1 LSNRKMASFSCG
13 ITGELCVEP
22 TATPS
27 GNVYEKKIIE
37 RWIQENGT
45 DPGTKRA
52 LAKDEL
58 IVIQQSPKVTPAEPN
73 SMSISAI
80 IKSLRDEYDA
90 TVLYNAKMNKDVK
103 GNKGELIEQLYTHDA
118 ATRVIRALTEQMIGV
133 RVELEKARQ
142 EEAERTEEEE
152 KREMKEEN
160 ASEEDD
166 RGMTEAIMERLQSNA
181 KRLTEQRKGRSRK
194 PPADLASQSDLAQYE
209 VKHNYP
215 ALHSASVPG
224 ITCLDVND
232 NVMVTGGNDRNV
244 VIFNARE
251 QEIIATCK
259 GHQKAVCSVVHHPSR
274 KSVISSS
281 IDSTVRVW
289 CYDNEERVEQTKFKL
304 HNDQVTDLSIHPI
317 SDYMLTTSKDKSW
330 LFSDINTGAELIRT
344 FDDDQ
349 VTAGQFHPDGL
360 IFATGTSRAEVKIWD
375 LKSSAAGNA
384 KPAAQ
389 PLRGHLGPVES
400 IAFSENGFHLAT
412 ASRGN
417 EVKLWDLRKLKNVK
431 TLTMSDAF
439 KVRHLQFDKSGQY
452 LCVAGNDIRVFRIKE
467 WNEVVRLS
475 AHQDDVTCVKWGA
488 MARDLTTCSMDRT
501 VKVFS
506 L

>member
-1 LSNRKMASFSCG
+1 MASFSCG
-13 ITGELCVEP
+13 ITGELCEEP

-27 GNVYEKKIIE
+27 GSVYERKHIE
-37 RWIQENGT
+37 RYIQENGC
-45 DPGTKRA
+45 DPETKRA
-52 LAKDEL
+52 LSKDEL
-58 IVIQQSPKVTPAEPN
+58 IVIKQSPKVTPAEPN
-73 SMSISAI
+73 AMSISSI

-90 TVLYNAKMNKDVK
+90 TVLYNAKMQKDVRS
-103 GNKGELIEQLYTHDA
+103 NNGELTDQLYTHDA
-118 ATRVIRALTEQMIGV
+118 ATRVIRALTEQMIQV

-142 EEAERTEEEE
+142 EDAERVAEERKEMKDEQMEDEEE
-152 KREMKEEN
+152 K
-160 ASEEDD
+160 
-166 RGMTEAIMERLQSNA
+166 GMTEAIMERLQSNA
-181 KRLTEQRKGRSRK
+181 KRLTGERKGRSRK
-194 PPADLASQSDLAQYE
+194 PPPELASQSDLAEYA

-224 ITCLDVND
+224 ITCLDVHD
-232 NVMVTGGNDRNV
+232 NIMVTGGNDRSV
-244 VIFNARE
+244 VIFNSAE

-259 GHQKAVCSVVHHPSR
+259 GHQKAIASVVHHPTR
-274 KSVISSS
+274 QSVISTS
-281 IDSTVRVW
+281 IDSTVRIW
-289 CYDNEERVEQTKFKL
+289 NYENEENVTQTKMKF
-304 HNDQVTDLSIHPI
+304 HQDHVTDLSLHPI

-330 LFSDINTGAELIRT
+330 LFSDINTGTELIRT

-349 VTAGQFHPDGL
+349 VTSGQFHPDGL

-375 LKSSAAGNA
+375 LKSSSQGNA

-389 PLRGHLGPVES
+389 PLRGHLGPVEA

-431 TLTMSDAF
+431 TLTMSDSF

-452 LCVAGNDIRVFRIKE
+452 LSVAGNDVRIFRIKE

-475 AHQDDVTCVKWGA
+475 AHTDDVTCSRWGH
-488 MARDLTTCSMDRT
+488 MASKITTCSMDRT